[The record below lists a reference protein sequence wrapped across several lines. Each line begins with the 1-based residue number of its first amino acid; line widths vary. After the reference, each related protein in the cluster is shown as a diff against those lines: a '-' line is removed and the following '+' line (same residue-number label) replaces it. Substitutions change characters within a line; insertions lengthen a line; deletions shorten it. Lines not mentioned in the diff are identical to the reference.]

1 MADLTTPIIE
11 PIGAYSAYAIAVKH
25 GFVGT
30 EEEWLLSLR
39 YDHSEE
45 FMNLAEQVRQDA
57 VLAEAAK
64 EQASA
69 SATAAS
75 LSEDK
80 AKGYATNA
88 YNSESNAAS
97 SAGAALASAN
107 AAEASKNTAEAAK
120 SEAEAARDATVASAS
135 AAEQSKN
142 AAQQSAV
149 EAANAA
155 EIAQGSEASA
165 AQSAALAQ
173 SSEEAAAA
181 SESNAMD
188 SATSASQSASS
199 ASASAQTAQTSASA
213 AANSAVQASS
223 SANDAADSA
232 DVATEAKTQAGASAS
247 TAQNAATSASQSSQ
261 NAVSAA
267 ESASSYSSAAQQS
280 ATSAA
285 SSADEAASKATEAAQ
300 SASSAANSET
310 AATTSASQ
318 ASESAQAAEQSKTAA
333 ATSASQAAESAEASA
348 QSKTA
353 AAASAAKAAES
364 AAQAEDA
371 AQKALGIIDDEVVAR
386 DSTWSSEKIE
396 ARIQRYR
403 TIHQWG
409 VEIPATSD
417 PTCKRLYDAEG
428 MTAAAHMGSYDPELK
443 NDFDDVFLMKARGE
457 RINYDI
463 ANRKILAIEGDS
475 NFKLDGTNGDVFVRQ
490 IAHWHKREILPDG
503 SEIRAIADGPVQGY
517 EYVPERLIPCY
528 LASAAD
534 AESEANNTAGTL
546 RSISGARPLTQVSL
560 QNFYEKAKATGCI
573 LMDMDTWADQ
583 ADMMLIEFATRNMQA
598 AIGNGFSS
606 GIYANTHTAL
616 VSESDTNRVVLTTA
630 QADLYI
636 IGQRI
641 SISSA
646 AYGTDIASFRK
657 VMSIETYD
665 ADQGWSAISFDGDPV
680 TITIGNYVSGNM
692 LDCGGTNDIII
703 GSGYIGTNGKAQVKY
718 RGVEDVYG
726 NVFQGLLGVLKVGT
740 HPPIYYYCD
749 KPDYYG
755 FEINDNWREI
765 ARRTDGD
772 PEGYVKGTYGDL
784 TAPLA
789 TSLIAETTT
798 GASSATYWCDY
809 YYRSAIP
816 EVPEPSRVRV
826 PFFGGNWT
834 NGSTCGPWFGDW
846 RSAPSPSPWR
856 FGARPLV
863 IPSWGVRG
871 A

>member
-45 FMNLAEQVRQDA
+45 FMNLAEQVRQDV

-88 YNSESNAAS
+88 HNSESNAAS

-107 AAEASKNTAEAAK
+107 AAETSKNTAEVAK
-120 SEAEAARDATVASAS
+120 SEAEAARDATVASAG

-173 SSEEAAAA
+173 SS
-181 SESNAMD
+181 
-188 SATSASQSASS
+188 
-199 ASASAQTAQTSASA
+199 ASA
-213 AANSAVQASS
+213 AANSAVQSSS

-232 DVATEAKTQAGASAS
+232 EIATEAKTQAGASAS

-300 SASSAANSET
+300 SASSAANSEA

-318 ASESAQAAEQSKTAA
+318 ASESAQVAEQSKTAA

-371 AQKALGIIDDEVVAR
+371 AQKALGIIDDGVVAQ

-409 VEIPATSD
+409 VEIPATSE
-417 PTCKRLYDAEG
+417 PECKRLYDAEG
-428 MTAAAHMGSYDPELK
+428 MTAAAHMGSYDPDLK

-463 ANRKILAIEGDS
+463 ANSKILAIEGDS
-475 NFKLDGTNGDVFVRQ
+475 GFKLDGTNGDVFVRQ

-503 SEIRAIADGPVQGY
+503 REIRAIADGPVQGY

-534 AESEANNTAGTL
+534 AGSENNDGTGTL

-560 QNFYEKAKATGCI
+560 QNFYTKAQNTGCT
-573 LMDMDTWADQ
+573 LVDMDTWADQ

-606 GIYANTHTAL
+606 GTYTNTHTAL

-630 QADLYI
+630 QANLYI

-646 AYGTDIASFRK
+646 AYGADVARFRK

-680 TITIGNYVSGNM
+680 TITIGNYVTGNM

-765 ARRTDGD
+765 ARRTDDD
-772 PEGYVKGTYGDL
+772 PEGYVKGTYGDM

-809 YYRSAIP
+809 YYRTAIP
-816 EVPEPSRVRV
+816 EAPEPSRVRV
-826 PFFGGNWT
+826 PFFGGSWN
-834 NGSTCGPWFGDW
+834 NGSGCGPWYGYW
-846 RSAPSPSPWR
+846 GYAPSSSGW
-856 FGARPLV
+856 FYGARPLV
-863 IPSWGVRG
+863 IPPWGVRG